1 MRLIF
6 FGFITGY
13 LLGSIPFAWIAVWLF
28 KRIDMRNYGTRTVSA
43 TMVGVL
49 ISKPIAAVI
58 GCLDI
63 LKGLI
68 PVYFGKIFFESSS
81 FFAYAAGIGALL
93 GHNWPIWLRFQGG
106 RGVSVVLGVLT
117 VLFPFGVV
125 YLLLMLG
132 LGKLFRLGAIMVII
146 ALSTMPGLAV
156 LFHKP
161 LPFIIFLL
169 SVFLICLTKRIE
181 ANRESL
187 PDVNKRAVI
196 LRRIFWDRDVP
207 DYHYWL
213 HRQL

>member
-68 PVYFGKIFFESSS
+68 PVYFGKIFLKVVVFSPMLRELALFSGTTGLYG
-81 FFAYAAGIGALL
+81 YA
-93 GHNWPIWLRFQGG
+93 F
-106 RGVSVVLGVLT
+106 RG
-117 VLFPFGVV
+117 
-125 YLLLMLG
+125 
-132 LGKLFRLGAIMVII
+132 
-146 ALSTMPGLAV
+146 
-156 LFHKP
+156 
-161 LPFIIFLL
+161 
-169 SVFLICLTKRIE
+169 E
-181 ANRESL
+181 EE
-187 PDVNKRAVI
+187 
-196 LRRIFWDRDVP
+196 
-207 DYHYWL
+207 
-213 HRQL
+213 